1 MSHFDHKPFYRRNLP
16 HIQPPG
22 VTFFV
27 TFNLA
32 GSLPRTVLQQWKAEK
47 RQLEAEISHVPK
59 LQDASH
65 FETCGDITSD
75 QKQKHR
81 EWNRR
86 WFRKF
91 DTAMDNAQ
99 IGPLWLKDERI
110 AKEVSESL
118 HYRDGKVYRLDAYCI
133 MANHVHVV
141 FAPLAIQP
149 SEEAQTN
156 RSNERIA
163 NAIEIPLR
171 YNSLASIMQSLK
183 GYTAWKANRL
193 LGRSGAFW
201 HHESYDHSVRDTSEW
216 QRIVT
221 YVLNNPVE
229 AGLIKDWKKWQWSY
243 CRALHGTANC

>member
-1 MSHFDHKPFYRRNLP
+1 MSHFDYKLLYNRNLP
-16 HIQPPG
+16 HIQPQG
-22 VTFFV
+22 ATFFV
-27 TFNLA
+27 TFNLV
-32 GSLPRTVLQQWKAEK
+32 GSLPRAVLQQWKAEK
-47 RQLEAEISHVPK
+47 RQLEAEKSHPLK
-59 LQDASH
+59 LQGASH
-65 FETCGDITSD
+65 SEAIGVITPD

-91 DTAMDNAQ
+91 ETALDNAQ

-110 AKEVSESL
+110 AKEVAKSL

-141 FAPLAIQP
+141 FAPLAIQS

-156 RSNERIA
+156 S
-163 NAIEIPLR
+163 LQ
-171 YNSLASIMQSLK
+171 YNTLASIMQSIK

-201 HHESYDHSVRDTSEW
+201 HHESYDHSVRNASEW
-216 QRIVT
+216 QRIIT
-221 YVLNNPVE
+221 YVLNNPVK
-229 AGLIKDWKKWQWSY
+229 AGLIKDWEKWQWSY
-243 CRALHGTANC
+243 CRNFHGTAN